1 MATYTSIT
9 MLSSLSHFLWKLSI
23 KLTLD
28 YHLTQL
34 LSDPTGYC
42 LFTQATQPLPVSNPD
57 TLLPGYI
64 FIYQTMTC
72 HSYVVKSTNDTTLGE
87 EAVLPEER
95 TTSAAWKSRPMRPAW
110 GLTKRNV
117 KSCTWDAGIPH
128 SSRRDVW
135 LPEAQPGGSWW
146 MAIWMRSSSA
156 PSHRWRQTLSW
167 AASTRVQPAN
177 QGLWLFQFI

>member
-1 MATYTSIT
+1 
-9 MLSSLSHFLWKLSI
+9 MLSSLSHFSWKLSI
-23 KLTLD
+23 KLTLE

-64 FIYQTMTC
+64 FTYQTMTC

-95 TTSAAWKSRPMRPAW
+95 TTSAA
-110 GLTKRNV
+110 
-117 KSCTWDAGIPH
+117 
-128 SSRRDVW
+128 
-135 LPEAQPGGSWW
+135 
-146 MAIWMRSSSA
+146 
-156 PSHRWRQTLSW
+156 
-167 AASTRVQPAN
+167 
-177 QGLWLFQFI
+177 